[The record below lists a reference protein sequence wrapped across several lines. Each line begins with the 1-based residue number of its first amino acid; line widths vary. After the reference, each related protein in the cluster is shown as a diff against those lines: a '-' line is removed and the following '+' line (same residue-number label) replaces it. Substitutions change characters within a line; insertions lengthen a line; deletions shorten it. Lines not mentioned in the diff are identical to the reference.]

1 MNTNETENVLVDV
14 LSNWAYSIT
23 TGQGCPC
30 CALVKSVN
38 KHSGEHFPGLGHT
51 HQELRVMPQ
60 LFKDRDRDRHLTLAA
75 INQHQI
81 GHLFDVLVATGQDLT
96 HGRVEIGRA
105 SCRERV

>member
-38 KHSGEHFPGLGHT
+38 KHSGEHFPGCLYEAIGGHFQGT
-51 HQELRVMPQ
+51 TKVV
-60 LFKDRDRDRHLTLAA
+60 LTEVTDGWTLSA
-75 INQHQI
+75 
-81 GHLFDVLVATGQDLT
+81 GEWESYVTR
-96 HGRVEIGRA
+96 HGRTARGWSMYRPNPWEDAGR
-105 SCRERV
+105 STRYI